1 MGKNPYLQEEN
12 DSTKEQERPVAPE
25 RKEKSV
31 RKVWYCI
38 VSVVLALVC
47 FGAGFLVRSL
57 TLGEGVRTLLKI
69 KQAIDDNYYEDI
81 SDEEFYKAI
90 YKAVNTELL
99 DDYSEYMTADEYATA
114 TAEGEGRRSG
124 LGLVFSVADAEGK
137 PQLLVVRVCGNSP
150 AEEKGF
156 AEGDYILGFGASETQ
171 IEDSVQFDEF
181 SAFLESYEEGETL
194 FVKVKTGDE
203 VRVVSIAK
211 SVYVENYVFYRT
223 NTSAYRFS
231 GEQANAFVEG
241 GEPLA
246 CLAND
251 TAYLRLTQFSGKAAD
266 EFETAMER
274 FKTDGKKNLVLDL
287 RGNGGGYLDI
297 LEEIASYFCKNS
309 DDGAPLAVVA
319 DYGDDG
325 TEYYYAAD
333 NLYDEYFSDDS
344 RICVLAD
351 ASTASASEALMGC
364 MLDYG
369 AISYGD
375 ICLSERNGI
384 AKTFGKGIMQTTFP
398 FGLFNTDAIKLTTA
412 RLRWPVSY
420 QCIHGRGIVAADGT
434 LTTVE
439 NYGCDAEITAAIEK
453 LFA

>member
-12 DSTKEQERPVAPE
+12 PSTEEERAPAPE
-25 RKEKSV
+25 KKKNNGRKIL
-31 RKVWYCI
+31 YCAL
-38 VSVVLALVC
+38 SVVLALVC
-47 FGAGFLVRSL
+47 FGAGFLVHSL
-57 TLGEGVRTLLKI
+57 TIDSGLRTLIKI
-69 KQAIDDNYYEDI
+69 KRAIDDNYYEDI
-81 SDEEFYKAI
+81 SDEKFYDTIFNAI
-90 YKAVNTELL
+90 NAELL
-99 DDYSEYMTADEYATA
+99 DDYSLYMTADEYAAA
-114 TAEGEGRRSG
+114 TAEGEGQRSG
-124 LGLVFSVADAEGK
+124 LGLVFSVADADGN
-137 PQLLVVRVCGNSP
+137 PQMLVVRVCGNSP

-156 AEGDYILGFGASETQ
+156 AEGDYILGYGASETQ
-171 IEDSVQFDEF
+171 ITDSVQFDEF
-181 SAFLESYEEGETL
+181 SAFLEKYDAGETL
-194 FVKVKTGDE
+194 YVKVKTGE
-203 VRVVSIAK
+203 NIRVIAVAK

-231 GEQANAFVEG
+231 GEKASSLVAG

-246 CLAND
+246 CLDGD
-251 TAYLRLTQFSGKAAD
+251 TAYIRLTQFSGKAAE

-274 FKTDGKKNLVLDL
+274 FKADGKKNLVLDL

-309 DDGAPLAVVA
+309 ADSQPLAVVA

-325 TEYYYAAD
+325 TEYYYADD
-333 NLYDEYFSDDS
+333 NLYDEYFAADS

-351 ASTASASEALMGC
+351 ESTASASEALMGC

-375 ICLSERNGI
+375 ICLSERGGQ

-398 FGLFNTDAIKLTTA
+398 FGLLHTDAIKLTTA

-434 LTTVE
+434 KTTAE
-439 NYGCDAEITAAIEK
+439 NYARDAEITTAIEK